1 MIPTLLLTGFLGAG
15 KTTLLNRLIAYYRSQ
30 RTVLLVNEF
39 GQVGIDGQLLDEGNY
54 DLVELNKGSLFCICV
69 RTDFI
74 EEVERIAAEIRP
86 ELLIIEATGLAD
98 TSEMEKM
105 LALPTL
111 RSQIELRACL
121 CLVDC
126 QNFLKIKEFL
136 NAPISQVKNADAIL
150 VNKIDL
156 ASEEQIQQVKDAI
169 TEISPTARIYLT
181 TFADAPL
188 DSIDAIRRSSS
199 SEQALP
205 GDGRP
210 DPVAS
215 LTLEGRGIF
224 TPSAWERFRA
234 LLQPQALRV
243 KGFLSLDGQAYHLDA
258 TAEQWEMTP
267 TTRHPLGT
275 NQLVVIGQRLN
286 WEVIEQQFFQQC
298 DSEEKS

>member
-1 MIPTLLLTGFLGAG
+1 MIPTLVLTGFLGAG
-15 KTTLLNRLIAYYRSQ
+15 KTTLLNRLIAHYRSQ

-74 EEVERIAAEIRP
+74 EEVERIATEIRP

-111 RSQIELRACL
+111 RSHIELRACL

-136 NAPISQVKNADAIL
+136 NAPISQVKHADAIL

-156 ASEEQIQQVKDAI
+156 ASEAQLQQVKDAI
-169 TEISPTARIYLT
+169 LEISPKAQIYLT

-188 DSIDAIRRSSS
+188 DRIDAIRRLSS
-199 SEQALP
+199 SERALP

-224 TPSAWERFRA
+224 TLSAWEQFRA
-234 LLQPQALRV
+234 LLQSQALRV
-243 KGFLSLDGQAYHLDA
+243 KGFVSVDGQVHHLDA
-258 TAEQWEMTP
+258 TTERWQMMP
-267 TTRHPLGT
+267 TMRHPLGQ

-286 WEVIEQQFFQQC
+286 WELIEQRFFQQC
-298 DSEEKS
+298 VSEETA

>member
-39 GQVGIDGQLLDEGNY
+39 GQVGIDGQLLDAGNY

-156 ASEEQIQQVKDAI
+156 VSEAQIQQVKDAI
-169 TEISPTARIYLT
+169 LEIAPTAQIYLT

-188 DSIDAIRRSSS
+188 DSLDAIRRSSS

-224 TPSAWERFRA
+224 TLFAWEEFQA

-243 KGFLSLDGQAYHLDA
+243 KGFVSVDGQACYLDA
-258 TAEQWEMTP
+258 TAERWQMTP

-286 WEVIEQQFFQQC
+286 WELIEQQFFQQC
-298 DSEEKS
+298 VLEEKS